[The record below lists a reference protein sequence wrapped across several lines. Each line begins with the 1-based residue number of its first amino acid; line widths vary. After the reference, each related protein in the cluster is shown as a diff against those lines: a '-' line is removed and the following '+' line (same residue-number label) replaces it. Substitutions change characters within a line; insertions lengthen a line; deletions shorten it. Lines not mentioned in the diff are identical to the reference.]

1 MTVPQ
6 SVGNGAMPAPLHTA
20 RVAGSRA
27 MQLAADRAARNDA
40 TFGLRAQ
47 AFVLKHLGR
56 HGATSSE
63 DLTDACKASGIAP
76 KDDRAF
82 GSVYML
88 LSQQGLIEP
97 VGFCD
102 RRKGH
107 GTSGGR
113 VWRLVK

>member
-1 MTVPQ
+1 MTAPQ
-6 SVGNGAMPAPLHTA
+6 SVANGAMPASLHKA
-20 RVAGSRA
+20 RAAGGLA
-27 MQLAADRAARNDA
+27 MEFAVDRAARDDA
-40 TFGLRAQ
+40 TFGPRAQ
-47 AFVLKHLGR
+47 AFVLKHLGL

-88 LSQQGLIEP
+88 LSRQGLIEP

-102 RRKGH
+102 RRKGR

>member
-1 MTVPQ
+1 MTAPQ
-6 SVGNGAMPAPLHTA
+6 SVANGAMPASLRTA
-20 RVAGSRA
+20 RAAGGRA
-27 MQLAADRAARNDA
+27 MQLAADRAARDDG
-40 TFGLRAQ
+40 TFGPRAQ
-47 AFVLKHLGR
+47 AFVLEYLSR
-56 HGATSSE
+56 HGATSGE
-63 DLTDACKASGIAP
+63 DLTDACKATGIAP

-82 GSVYML
+82 GTVYML
-88 LSQQGLIEP
+88 LSRQGLIEP